1 MNECMRIHAQVISK
15 LSDQSDSNSYY
26 KVLHSKESKTYEN
39 VVLPPTTSERM
50 NETDLN
56 DSIPCQP
63 WSNRLSKMAQPNLN
77 FIAPETQLNSKCSL
91 LSDMFSL
98 GLVICAVFNRG
109 RPLIQ
114 AANTTSN
121 YIKQLEMNPIQI
133 SLFAS
138 HIEIFQND
146 KSAIPFHRPRHF
158 MNETNM
164 MHMPEAVEVSHNQT

>member
-1 MNECMRIHAQVISK
+1 
-15 LSDQSDSNSYY
+15 
-26 KVLHSKESKTYEN
+26 
-39 VVLPPTTSERM
+39 M

-63 WSNRLSKMAQPNLN
+63 WSHRISKMAQPNIN

-114 AANTTSN
+114 AANTTAN
-121 YIKQLEMNPIQI
+121 YIKQLEMVTENT
-133 SLFAS
+133 
-138 HIEIFQND
+138 
-146 KSAIPFHRPRHF
+146 AIPAQWLCQAIKYTSLP
-158 MNETNM
+158 
-164 MHMPEAVEVSHNQT
+164 